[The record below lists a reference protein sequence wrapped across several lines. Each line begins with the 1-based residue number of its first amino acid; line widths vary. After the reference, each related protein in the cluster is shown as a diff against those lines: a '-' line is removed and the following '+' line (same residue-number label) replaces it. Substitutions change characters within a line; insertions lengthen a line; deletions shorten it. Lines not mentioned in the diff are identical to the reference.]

1 MAKKKKSGAHNP
13 TTPGGADSVRGN
25 LGSLIDKV
33 KETNGLLEASA
44 DMTFTQT
51 YALQTVNNV
60 ILDIYADVHN
70 IAALMTGN
78 SLKEKERSLEEQKNW
93 EEMLKAIKDGKKPA
107 VSQEKKGDFSWLGLA
122 ASLVAGLVMG
132 GIAFIK
138 NYIKGLQVFWTAMAK
153 ALKVDGLI
161 ASIFTKLSKGFTFIN
176 DLIGSGFAKASAFV
190 KGLFGEMKWVQSIKN
205 FFGGI
210 AGWVS
215 KTFNLGGL
223 MDDFAKLGKDLK
235 GIWEM
240 MGKPLQGLS
249 KIFGGGGGGL
259 LSYFDDLLKFF
270 SPLTSFFKGLGTILG
285 KLALPL
291 QVIMAIWDTVSG
303 ALDGWNKT
311 EGDFLAKFMGAMSGA
326 ITGLLNGLIG
336 GLLDLLKDGLSWI
349 LSALGFDKAA
359 SILDSFS
366 FSDLISKI
374 VGGLFSMVEN
384 MVRFV
389 IDIFE
394 KGPGQ
399 IIEGLGNF
407 MSNMAEKAKD
417 VLKSLLRMVLP
428 NPAGSFMEKLAAKAI
443 PDSVYAFAGMDPK
456 TGKTAEASPEAKAT
470 EAAVPQVQ
478 SKQAIVSG
486 PQETLPQAQD
496 RLNKSVE
503 EGEMTKA
510 DANVEKMKLGLRPSF
525 DRARPQGGAGGGG
538 GVVPITASTTK
549 WDPEDA
555 MARGAR

>member
-1 MAKKKKSGAHNP
+1 
-13 TTPGGADSVRGN
+13 
-25 LGSLIDKV
+25 
-33 KETNGLLEASA
+33 
-44 DMTFTQT
+44 
-51 YALQTVNNV
+51 
-60 ILDIYADVHN
+60 
-70 IAALMTGN
+70 
-78 SLKEKERSLEEQKNW
+78 
-93 EEMLKAIKDGKKPA
+93 
-107 VSQEKKGDFSWLGLA
+107 
-122 ASLVAGLVMG
+122 
-132 GIAFIK
+132 
-138 NYIKGLQVFWTAMAK
+138 
-153 ALKVDGLI
+153 
-161 ASIFTKLSKGFTFIN
+161 
-176 DLIGSGFAKASAFV
+176 
-190 KGLFGEMKWVQSIKN
+190 
-205 FFGGI
+205 
-210 AGWVS
+210 
-215 KTFNLGGL
+215 
-223 MDDFAKLGKDLK
+223 
-235 GIWEM
+235 
-240 MGKPLQGLS
+240 
-249 KIFGGGGGGL
+249 
-259 LSYFDDLLKFF
+259 
-270 SPLTSFFKGLGTILG
+270 
-285 KLALPL
+285 
-291 QVIMAIWDTVSG
+291 MAIWDTVSG

-443 PDSVYAFAGMDPK
+443 PDSVYEFAGMDPK

-486 PQETLPQAQD
+486 PQETLPQAQQQ
-496 RLNKSVE
+496 LNKSVE
-503 EGEMTKA
+503 ENEMTKA
-510 DANVEKMKLGLRPSF
+510 DANAQKTQLGLRPSF
-525 DRARPQGGAGGGG
+525 DRARPQGGGGG
-538 GVVPITASTTK
+538 GVVPITSSTTK

>member
-1 MAKKKKSGAHNP
+1 
-13 TTPGGADSVRGN
+13 
-25 LGSLIDKV
+25 
-33 KETNGLLEASA
+33 
-44 DMTFTQT
+44 
-51 YALQTVNNV
+51 
-60 ILDIYADVHN
+60 
-70 IAALMTGN
+70 MTGN
-78 SLKEKERSLEEQKNW
+78 SLKEKERTLEEEQRW

-122 ASLVAGLVMG
+122 ASLVAGLVLG
-132 GIAFIK
+132 GVAFIK

-153 ALKVDGLI
+153 AFKVDGI
-161 ASIFTKLSKGFTFIN
+161 IVKIFTQLSKGFTYITE
-176 DLIGSGFAKASAFV
+176 LLSGGFAKAWNFV
-190 KGLFGEMKWVQSIKN
+190 KGLFGEFKWIQSIKN

-240 MGKPLQGLS
+240 MGKPLQGLT

-270 SPLTSFFKGLGTILG
+270 SPLTSFFKGLGAILG

-374 VGGLFSMVEN
+374 VGGLFSMVES

-389 IDIFE
+389 IDIFQ

-407 MSNMAEKAKD
+407 MTNIAEQAKE

-428 NPAGSFMEKLAAKAI
+428 NPAGSFMEKLAAKAV
-443 PDSVYAFAGMDPK
+443 PNSVYEFAGIDPK
-456 TGKTAEASPEAKAT
+456 TGKSADAGPTAQAV
-470 EAAVPQVQ
+470 EAAIPQAQ
-478 SKQAIVSG
+478 PKQAIVSG
-486 PQETLPQAQD
+486 PQETLPQAQE
-496 RLNKSVE
+496 RLNKAVE
-503 EGEMTKA
+503 ENEMTKA
-510 DANVEKMKLGLRPSF
+510 DANAQKMQLGLRPSF
-525 DRARPQGGAGGGG
+525 DRARPQGGGG